1 MREADDTVTAE
12 LFGSVAEDLSDATT
26 PPPLPSVDESPVESD
41 EAAIKRLAEL
51 PFLEYERVRKDEAK
65 RLGLRPAI
73 LDIAVKGERRAG
85 DDDAGKGPMF
95 PSVDPWPE
103 AVNGA
108 ELLDDLRS
116 TIQRFI
122 VCNNETAVTAA
133 LWIAFTWFADVVQ
146 VAPLG
151 MITAP
156 ERRCGKTQL
165 LSLIGSVARRPLV
178 ASNISPAATFRVI
191 EAHSPTLLIDE
202 ADAFLRDNEEMR
214 GVLNSGHTRQS
225 AYVIR
230 TVGDDHEP
238 KQFSTWGPKAI
249 SGIGHLHETLMD
261 RSVIMELRRKLPS
274 ESVERLRHAE
284 PGLFQRQARKLAR
297 LAEDHSDAIRW
308 ARPELPD
315 ALNDRAQDNWE
326 PLLAIADLAGGHWPR
341 LARDAAL
348 RISGKEQDAKSLT
361 AELLE
366 DVREVFEARKST
378 RMRSTDLLAALV
390 EDDERPW
397 ATYNRGR
404 PMSPHQ
410 LSKRLSEYG
419 IRPKT
424 QRMGADRGKGYDLA
438 DMRDAFDRYLA
449 GAETPPKIGDTV
461 TSFDSCGSACSPMR
475 NGHGDTPH
483 QSGDMAANPPRNA
496 DRAKSPI
503 TWDVTVTQNIPV
515 TRKPAQTLGCH
526 GVTDLPA
533 VSAENSEVL

>member
-1 MREADDTVTAE
+1 MRDEADNATSDMLDAAPPATA
-12 LFGSVAEDLSDATT
+12 LPAAT
-26 PPPLPSVDESPVESD
+26 ESPVESD
-41 EAAIKRLAEL
+41 EAAIKRLAAL
-51 PFLEYERVRKDEAK
+51 PFLEYERIRKDEAK

-73 LDIAVKGERRAG
+73 LDSAVKGERAT
-85 DDDAGKGPMF
+85 DSDDAGKGPLF
-95 PSVDPWPE
+95 PEVEPWPE
-103 AVNGA
+103 AVDGA
-108 ELLDDLRS
+108 ALLDELRAA
-116 TIQRFI
+116 IQRFI
-122 VCNNETAVTAA
+122 VCNNETAVAAA

-249 SGIGHLHETLMD
+249 CGIGHLHETLMD
-261 RSVIMELRRKLPS
+261 RSVVMELRRKLPT

-284 PGLFQRQARKLAR
+284 PGLFPRLARRLAR
-297 LAEDHSDAIRW
+297 LAEDHADAIRW

-326 PLLAIADLAGGHWPR
+326 PLLAIADLAGGLWPR

-348 RISGKEQDAKSLT
+348 RISGKEHEAKSLS

-366 DVREVFEARKST
+366 DVREVFEAKKAT
-378 RMRSTDLLAALV
+378 RMRSV
-390 EDDERPW
+390 EVLEGLTEDEEKPW

-404 PMSPHQ
+404 PISPSQ
-410 LSKRLSEYG
+410 LARRLGEYG
-419 IRPKT
+419 IKRKKLRFGSATPW
-424 QRMGADRGKGYDLA
+424 GYDLT

-449 GAETPPKIGDTV
+449 TSAETPPQAGTREQASIYAAPSVPDPEKTAGTPAPANGN
-461 TSFDSCGSACSPMR
+461 TGTHSGNCSRVPDEKAR
-475 NGHGDTPH
+475 GNIEGTR
-483 QSGDMAANPPRNA
+483 QVVENKAAFGKRSRVPDQTTA
-496 DRAKSPI
+496 
-503 TWDVTVTQNIPV
+503 
-515 TRKPAQTLGCH
+515 PAPQ
-526 GVTDLPA
+526 VVEDDL
-533 VSAENSEVL
+533 

>member
-12 LFGSVAEDLSDATT
+12 LLEADGAT
-26 PPPLPSVDESPVESD
+26 PAPLPSVDEAPAESD
-41 EAAIKRLAEL
+41 EAAIKRLAAL

-73 LDIAVKGERRAG
+73 LDSAVKGERATG
-85 DDDAGKGPMF
+85 NDDASKGPLF
-95 PSVDPWPE
+95 PEVEPWPE
-103 AVNGA
+103 AVDGA
-108 ELLDDLRS
+108 ALLDELRT
-116 TIQRFI
+116 TIGRFI
-122 VCNNETAVTAA
+122 VCNGETAVAAA

-261 RSVIMELRRKLPS
+261 RSVVMELRRKLPS
-274 ESVERLRHAE
+274 ERVERLRHAE
-284 PGLFQRQARKLAR
+284 PGLFQRQARKPAR

-326 PLLAIADLAGGHWPR
+326 PLLAIADLAGAHWPR

-348 RISGKEQDAKSLT
+348 RISGGEHESKSLT

-449 GAETPPKIGDTV
+449 GAETPPKISDTV
-461 TSFDSCGSACSPMR
+461 TSMDSCGSACSPMK
-475 NGHGDTPH
+475 NGHGDTHH
-483 QSGDMAANPPRNA
+483 QSSDMTANPPRDA
-496 DRAKSPI
+496 DRAKSP
-503 TWDVTVTQNIPV
+503 TPEDVTVTQSGPV
-515 TRKPAQTLGCH
+515 TREPAQILGCH
-526 GVTDLPA
+526 GVTDLPP
-533 VSAENSEVL
+533 VSDENSEVL

>member
-1 MREADDTVTAE
+1 MIDATDTVTADLIDAASIDANPTE
-12 LFGSVAEDLSDATT
+12 LPMAEEKPTESAED
-26 PPPLPSVDESPVESD
+26 
-41 EAAIKRLAEL
+41 AIKRLAAL
-51 PFLEYERVRKDEAK
+51 DFLEYERVRKDEAK
-65 RLGLRPAI
+65 ALGMRPSV
-73 LDIAVKGERRAG
+73 LDMAVKGARPSSGESGNSA
-85 DDDAGKGPMF
+85 MF
-95 PSVDPWPE
+95 VEVEPWPDE
-103 AVNGA
+103 VDAAAVLD
-108 ELLDDLRS
+108 ELRAILG
-116 TIQRFI
+116 RFI
-122 VCNNETAVTAA
+122 VCNNETAVAA
-133 LWIAFTWFADVVQ
+133 SLWIAFTWFIDVVQ
-146 VAPLG
+146 VSPLG

-238 KQFSTWGPKAI
+238 KQFSTWGAKAI
-249 SGIGHLHETLMD
+249 SGIGHMHETLMD
-261 RSVIMELRRKLPS
+261 RSVVMELRRKLPS

-297 LAEDHSDAIRW
+297 LAEDHADAIRR

-348 RISGKEQDAKSLT
+348 RISGGEHESKSLT

-366 DVREVFEARKST
+366 DVRGIFEARRVE
-378 RMRSTDLLAALV
+378 RMRSTDLLSALI

-404 PMSPHQ
+404 QMSPHQ

-449 GAETPPKIGDTV
+449 VGEAPPKIGDTV
-461 TSFDSCGSACSPMR
+461 TSKDSCGFPCSPMK
-475 NGHGDTPH
+475 NGHGDTP
-483 QSGDMAANPPRNA
+483 QRIGDMSAGSNRSA
-496 DRAKSPI
+496 DPAMSPI
-503 TWDVTVTQNIPV
+503 SRAVTVTQNGSV

-526 GVTDLPA
+526 GVTDMPP
-533 VSAENSEVL
+533 VSDENSEVL